1 MRLLHIL
8 TQNYLKYTKNS
19 NILIDI
25 TIFSI
30 IISSP
35 KGEKPMNDYI
45 TIMKSILYLNEINK
59 ILKDHSISIEEK
71 KTLIFQ
77 KVSLTNYLKN
87 CFDVSD
93 EEYKNSVFFLKKH
106 MKNVKSILLDLKIDI
121 DFSTNSDELYTS
133 LVLIILDLMDT
144 FTLEEEDN
152 MIINNTFEA
161 ITCYD
166 YDDIKVNLIYQS
178 LEVLKF
184 FDDDIYLENNPK
196 SRFYYRV

>member
-152 MIINNTFEA
+152 MIIHNTFEA